1 MTSRINRREFLK
13 LASLL
18 SLSYTLSSVNGNPE
32 GLSHNSHSQNI
43 FIIVFDA
50 LSASD
55 IPFFGY
61 PRNTMPFLSRFIE
74 HATVYHNHYAGGNF
88 TTPGTASLLT
98 GTLPWTHRAFP
109 HYGTV
114 AKQLATHNIF
124 NAMGKKEYY
133 RFAYSHNAYV
143 VRLLT
148 QFIDD
153 IEHHIP
159 QQELFL
165 DKDWIV
171 NLFSNDYDIAVL
183 SMLQILQT
191 KEAVQKNSLF
201 LPDLNNLII
210 GKHRER
216 IQEKYAEL
224 FPRGL
229 PKMWGDN
236 YLVLEDGIDYLIDQ
250 LGEIPQPFLGY
261 FHFLPPHHPY
271 NPRREF
277 IKLFSLD
284 GFQPPRKPDHIFSH
298 QKNYRKSFSAR
309 TKYNQHISYADAEFA
324 RLFKFMENTGLL
336 QNTWLVFTTDHG
348 EMFERGIIGHTTES
362 LHEPVI
368 KVPLIIFEPGQTT
381 QRDIFT
387 PTSCIDVLPTLLHIT
402 GQSIPAWVE
411 GEILPPY
418 RNSEPDTGRSIF
430 AVQAKYNGKYNP
442 LTKASVIMIKEQ
454 YKLHAYF
461 GYEQLP
467 QDKTHYE
474 LYDLKN
480 DPEELNNLYP
490 THSSIS
496 RELQN
501 ELTTK
506 LNEVNRPYL

>member
-1 MTSRINRREFLK
+1 MASRINRREFLK

-18 SLSYTLSSVNGNPE
+18 SLSYTLSSINGNPE
-32 GLSHNSHSQNI
+32 GLSHNSHSQNV

-133 RFAYSHNAYV
+133 RFAYSHNAYA

-191 KEAVQKNSLF
+191 KKAVQKNSLF
-201 LPDLNNLII
+201 LPDLYNLII
-210 GKHRER
+210 GKHKER
-216 IQEKYAEL
+216 IQELICKTYGITKEEL
-224 FPRGL
+224 VKSKRGTFNEPRCVAI
-229 PKMWGDN
+229 
-236 YLVLEDGIDYLIDQ
+236 YLTRMIRSDGLID
-250 LGEIPQPFLGY
+250 ICKD
-261 FHFLPPHHPY
+261 Y
-271 NPRREF
+271 NL
-277 IKLFSLD
+277 KKYS
-284 GFQPPRKPDHIFSH
+284 
-298 QKNYRKSFSAR
+298 SA
-309 TKYNQHISYADAEFA
+309 
-324 RLFKFMENTGLL
+324 
-336 QNTWLVFTTDHG
+336 
-348 EMFERGIIGHTTES
+348 
-362 LHEPVI
+362 
-368 KVPLIIFEPGQTT
+368 
-381 QRDIFT
+381 
-387 PTSCIDVLPTLLHIT
+387 
-402 GQSIPAWVE
+402 
-411 GEILPPY
+411 
-418 RNSEPDTGRSIF
+418 
-430 AVQAKYNGKYNP
+430 
-442 LTKASVIMIKEQ
+442 
-454 YKLHAYF
+454 
-461 GYEQLP
+461 
-467 QDKTHYE
+467 
-474 LYDLKN
+474 
-480 DPEELNNLYP
+480 
-490 THSSIS
+490 SSIV
-496 RELQN
+496 EN
-501 ELTTK
+501 VKKK
-506 LNEVNRPYL
+506 LNQ